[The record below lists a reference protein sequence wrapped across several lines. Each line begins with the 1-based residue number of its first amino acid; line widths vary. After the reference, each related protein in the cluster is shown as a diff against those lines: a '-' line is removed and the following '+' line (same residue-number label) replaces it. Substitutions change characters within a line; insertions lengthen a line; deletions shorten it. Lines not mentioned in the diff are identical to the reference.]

1 MTEKQGAPSRGR
13 RYRRLRVI
21 GRILLRIMRR
31 LPRKLWNRALIR
43 VRSAFSALR

>member
-1 MTEKQGAPSRGR
+1 MTEKQGAPFSGR

-21 GRILLRIMRR
+21 GRIMLQIVKR